1 MQPAE
6 LRAQLAQFTGSS
18 TFTRHALI
26 PRMLMTEGVVYLA
39 QAAASHWLTDAIGSY
54 LLDKRAQQEP
64 FQAWRLAV
72 DTQSNRAALTM
83 TDGNSSDPI
92 IAQQID
98 YTDFPL
104 DQINLWLVADGE
116 HWVLMLPTEY

>member
-1 MQPAE
+1 M
-6 LRAQLAQFTGSS
+6 LSNNMRTQLAQFTGSS

-39 QAAASHWLTDAIGSY
+39 QAASAHWLTDAIGSY

-64 FQAWRLAV
+64 FQAWRLVV
-72 DTQSNRAALTM
+72 DTQSCRAVLTM
-83 TDGNSSDPI
+83 TDGNSSAPI
-92 IAQQID
+92 ITQQID
-98 YTDFPL
+98 YTNFPL
-104 DQINLWLVADGE
+104 DQIDLWLVADGE

>member
-1 MQPAE
+1 MQSNDI
-6 LRAQLAQFTGSS
+6 RAQLAQFTGSA

-26 PRMLMTEGVVYLA
+26 SRMLMTEGIVYLA
-39 QAAASHWLTDAIGSY
+39 SAAAAHWLTDAIGSY

-64 FQAWRLAV
+64 FQVWRLAV
-72 DTQSNRAALTM
+72 DTQSRRAVLTM
-83 TDGNSSDPI
+83 TDGNGSEPI
-92 IAQQID
+92 ITQQID

-104 DQINLWLVADGE
+104 AHIDLWLVADGE

>member
-1 MQPAE
+1 VQSYDI
-6 LRAQLAQFTGSS
+6 RAQLAQFTGSS

-26 PRMLMTEGVVYLA
+26 PRMLMTEGIVYLA
-39 QAAASHWLTDAIGSY
+39 SAAAAHWLTDAIGSY

-64 FQAWRLAV
+64 FQAWRLVV
-72 DTQSNRAALTM
+72 DTQSRHAVLAM
-83 TDGNSSDPI
+83 TDGNGSEPI

-104 DQINLWLVADGE
+104 DQIDLWLVADGA

>member
-1 MQPAE
+1 MQSNDI
-6 LRAQLAQFTGSS
+6 RAQLAQFTGSV

-26 PRMLMTEGVVYLA
+26 PRMLMTEGIVYLA
-39 QAAASHWLTDAIGSY
+39 SAAAAHWLTDAIGSY
-54 LLDKRAQQEP
+54 LFDLRAQQEP

-72 DTQSNRAALTM
+72 DTQSRRAVLTM
-83 TDGNSSDPI
+83 TDGNGSEPI
-92 IAQQID
+92 ITQQID

-104 DQINLWLVADGE
+104 AHIDLWLVADGE

>member
-1 MQPAE
+1 MQSNDI
-6 LRAQLAQFTGSS
+6 RTQLAQFTGSA

-39 QAAASHWLTDAIGSY
+39 SAAAAHWLTDAIGSY

-72 DTQSNRAALTM
+72 DTQSRHAVLIM
-83 TDGNSSDPI
+83 TDGNGSEPI
-92 IAQQID
+92 ITQQID
-98 YTDFPL
+98 YTDFL
-104 DQINLWLVADGE
+104 LEQIDLWLVADGE

>member
-1 MQPAE
+1 MQSNDI
-6 LRAQLAQFTGSS
+6 RTQLAQFTGSA

-26 PRMLMTEGVVYLA
+26 PRMLMTEGIVYLA
-39 QAAASHWLTDAIGSY
+39 SAAAAHWLTDAIGSY
-54 LLDKRAQQEP
+54 LLDLRAQQEL
-64 FQAWRLAV
+64 FQVWRLAV
-72 DTQSNRAALTM
+72 DTQSCRAVLTM
-83 TDGNSSDPI
+83 TDGNGSDPI

-104 DQINLWLVADGE
+104 PQIDLWLVADDE